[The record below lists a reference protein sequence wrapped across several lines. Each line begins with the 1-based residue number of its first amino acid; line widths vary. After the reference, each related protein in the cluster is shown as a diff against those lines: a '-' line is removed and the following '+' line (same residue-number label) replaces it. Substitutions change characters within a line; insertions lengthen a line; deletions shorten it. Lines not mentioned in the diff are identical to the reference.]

1 MFATPVEPMGP
12 PAAFQQAVEAMQAAP
27 SAQARFAVVTQA
39 LGELGIDQVNYGFF
53 DPAAASR
60 AEAEV
65 VFLSTMRSDWLEYY
79 QDRGLHQLDPH
90 VTLVRQGNILPYRWG
105 DAQVEAIADD
115 RALATAEET
124 REAGLKSALCV
135 PLTGPFDPRQAI
147 AGMTLGSS
155 LSEAE
160 LSRRVGS
167 GAPYLTALAH
177 VFHNLSLGSLLREAA
192 GTTPLTSRERE
203 CLSFLAAG
211 LRPDRIAD
219 RLGLA
224 RVTVD
229 LHLANAR
236 RRLKARTL
244 PEAVAKALTYGQ
256 LTL

>member
-1 MFATPVEPMGP
+1 MFATPVEPLGP
-12 PAAFQQAVEAMQAAP
+12 PAGFQQAVEGMHAAP
-27 SAQARFAVVTQA
+27 DAQARFAVVTQA

-65 VFLSTMRSDWLEYY
+65 IFLSTMRPDWLSYY
-79 QDRGLHQLDPH
+79 YARELHQLDPH
-90 VTLVRQGNILPYRWG
+90 VTLIRQGNVLPYRWG
-105 DAQVEAIADD
+105 DAQVEAITDD
-115 RALATAEET
+115 RALITAEES
-124 REAGLKSALCV
+124 REAGLRSALCV
-135 PLTGPFDPRQAI
+135 PLTGPFDPRQAV

-155 LSEAE
+155 LNEQE

-177 VFHNLSLGSLLREAA
+177 VFHNLSLGTLLREAA
-192 GTTPLTSRERE
+192 GAGTLTPRERE
-203 CLSFLAAG
+203 CPSFLAAG
-211 LRPDRIAD
+211 LRPDRIAE
-219 RLGLA
+219 RMGLA
-224 RVTVD
+224 RVTID

-244 PEAVAKALTYGQ
+244 AEAVAKAMTYGQ